1 MGFNTMIAS
10 FLSVCHNAT
19 IWMVMSNHRLPA
31 QLDFVSNS
39 NFAVGILL
47 GTTIGM
53 TVLMLMISTYYGQL
67 SKCEKVED
75 MTISQYM
82 CEYKGAM
89 LGVWFWGGLLFWMDL
104 LLVVLLAR
112 GKDDLAIQENQYED
126 IGIGMESYNST
137 SSPPEGRTSSPP
149 EGRTFSPPEG
159 RKFGQAGT
167 DFDVDFR
174 SHQNSSASAQVL
186 NV

>member
-1 MGFNTMIAS
+1 
-10 FLSVCHNAT
+10 
-19 IWMVMSNHRLPA
+19 MSNHRLPA

-104 LLVVLLAR
+104 TLVVLLAR

-137 SSPPEGRTSSPP
+137 SSPPEGR
-149 EGRTFSPPEG
+149 
-159 RKFGQAGT
+159 KFGQAGT
-167 DFDVDFR
+167 DFDGDFR
-174 SHQNSSASAQVL
+174 THQNSSASAQVL